1 MITAN
6 QLVAAGENRPGAIQ
20 DKKEIKRFK
29 NFLMQTGLIKYK
41 ITPKVVTE
49 YLVRRLSTTKKTK
62 KFTTM
67 QIIQIDLIILEN

>member
-1 MITAN
+1 MITAG

-20 DKKEIKRFK
+20 DKKEQKRFK
-29 NFLMQTGLIKYK
+29 NFLQQTGLSKYK

-49 YLVRRLSTTKKTK
+49 YLVRRLGTNKKTK

-67 QIIQIDLIILEN
+67 QTIQTD